1 MAPSIRTAAPAT
13 STRRADIS
21 AISIG
26 WTARPQRLAT
36 STTGCSPFIPTGS
49 TRDRCGAAPW
59 PRKAQLERSLTYE
72 SHPVSRLRRFRRLR
86 AHRIVDDG
94 WWEVSLQRIGVVT
107 FPGFHVMSFAALS
120 VFEVANSEFGE
131 RRYDVHFISE
141 TGGPVRTSAGLMVAT
156 EPFDDSVFDTLII
169 GGSTDPSFTP
179 SEGLLMYLRRA
190 PEISRRVAAT
200 CGGAFTLAEAG
211 LLDGKQATTH
221 WDYTRELQLRYPKV
235 KVQEDRI
242 FVIDG
247 SVWTSAG
254 MTATI
259 DLVLAMVE
267 RDIDPELAQAVA
279 KKMVI
284 HHRRSGGQS
293 QFSALLQ
300 LEPKSDRIQT
310 ALAFARKNLHTKL
323 TVEKLAEAAHLSLRQ
338 FRRAFAGETGEFAGK
353 SYREPSSRGRAV
365 DVGRQPSSP
374 RDHRAADRLRGSR
387 KNAAGIRA
395 RIRPAT
401 PSDAATGSKGR
412 PTGPRR
418 PVRVAALRNADLM
431 VSPEAATLQG
441 NASSADS
448 RSASCLRTRR
458 RLIVSG
464 MVEQEAG
471 WQVTGGRSRP

>member
-1 MAPSIRTAAPAT
+1 
-13 STRRADIS
+13 
-21 AISIG
+21 
-26 WTARPQRLAT
+26 
-36 STTGCSPFIPTGS
+36 
-49 TRDRCGAAPW
+49 
-59 PRKAQLERSLTYE
+59 
-72 SHPVSRLRRFRRLR
+72 
-86 AHRIVDDG
+86 
-94 WWEVSLQRIGVVT
+94 VVT
-107 FPGFHVMSFAALS
+107 FPGFHVMSFATLS

-141 TGGPVRTSAGLMVAT
+141 TGGPVRTSAGLMVET

-169 GGSTDPSFTP
+169 GGSTEPSFTR
-179 SEGLLMYLRRA
+179 SEGLLMYLRKA

-200 CGGAFTLAEAG
+200 CVGAFTLAEAG

-267 RDIDPELAQAVA
+267 RDIGPELARAVA

-323 TVEKLAEAAHLSLRQ
+323 TVEKFAEAAHLSPRQ
-338 FRRAFAGETGEFAGK
+338 FRRAFAAETGELPAK
-353 SYREPSSRGRAV
+353 AIENLRLEAARLMLEDSRHPLETIA
-365 DVGRQPSSP
+365 RQTGF
-374 RDHRAADRLRGSR
+374 ADRERMR
-387 KNAAGIRA
+387 RA
-395 RIRPAT
+395 F
-401 PSDAATGSKGR
+401 
-412 PTGPRR
+412 
-418 PVRVAALRNADLM
+418 VRVFGLPPQAMRRQVRTAAQMGRDVPSGSLRALRDVDLM
-431 VSPEAATLQG
+431 VSPESATL
-441 NASSADS
+441 
-448 RSASCLRTRR
+448 
-458 RLIVSG
+458 
-464 MVEQEAG
+464 
-471 WQVTGGRSRP
+471 